1 MRQSPDSKRL
11 RKGRHSESQRVYL
24 VTSVTD
30 DRQPYLASLL
40 PARVL
45 IRQFMV
51 CEQAEYAKTLA
62 FVVMPDHFH
71 WLMQLGERESL
82 SSVVQRVK
90 SCATRT
96 LRSEGYACVWQQS
109 FHDHAV
115 RQEEDVRRLA
125 RYVVANPLRAG
136 LVKRVADY
144 SHWDCIWLP

>member
-1 MRQSPDSKRL
+1 M
-11 RKGRHSESQRVYL
+11 E
-24 VTSVTD
+24 
-30 DRQPYLASLL
+30 
-40 PARVL
+40 
-45 IRQFMV
+45 
-51 CEQAEYAKTLA
+51 CEQAGYAKTQA

-90 SCATRT
+90 SCTTRT

-115 RQEEDVRRLA
+115 RQEEDVKRLA